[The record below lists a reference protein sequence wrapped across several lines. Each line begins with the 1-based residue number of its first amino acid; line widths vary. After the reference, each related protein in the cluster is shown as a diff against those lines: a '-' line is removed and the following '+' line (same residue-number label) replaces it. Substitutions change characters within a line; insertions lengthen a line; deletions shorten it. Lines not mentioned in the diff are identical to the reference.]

1 MKPDRLLVI
10 DADGLEA
17 WCHEHGRL
25 EACAQFKAGGNE
37 GLAAFR
43 KWLGTQSH
51 RSRFAILVDLA
62 EERCALE
69 HLPRANRADRKAM
82 VLRKMRQHFPGTDF
96 TTSEHQGKHEGNPAL
111 DTFMLCALTR
121 PALFEPW
128 FQALEQAAA
137 VVTRLDT
144 PPRLLAQWLR
154 GSPFAQHTCLLLS
167 LTASG
172 MRQTL
177 FRNGKVSF
185 TRIAPQRAKSLA
197 ECLPFYISEL
207 SQTRAYL
214 ASQRLIADN
223 TELKVLFLSHPDDR
237 PILSRTTGQDRHID
251 IQFID
256 LPAQVHTQQRDAA
269 GPDSDSRPFLL
280 QSLMDRPPR
289 IQYPAAPLKREY
301 TVARL
306 RYGLFRTAGSA
317 AVVMLLA
324 AGAVLLDARGL
335 ALQIQPLEAEQLALQ
350 RQIADITRQRP
361 ALPAPMAVTLDWLDD
376 LEHARNAAIP
386 TGYVLRRI
394 STMLD
399 ATPALHLE
407 RLSWHAAD
415 AALSGRG
422 AGAGGHTSAQTEG
435 IAVEIDARIEPDIT
449 FAGDG
454 PMEQS
459 SRLVHDWQTSFN
471 LEVQAKHLPAFDSA
485 ADEHARSVPGSSRVN
500 LRFILPQAERS
511 EGAQ

>member
-1 MKPDRLLVI
+1 
-10 DADGLEA
+10 
-17 WCHEHGRL
+17 
-25 EACAQFKAGGNE
+25 
-37 GLAAFR
+37 
-43 KWLGTQSH
+43 
-51 RSRFAILVDLA
+51 
-62 EERCALE
+62 
-69 HLPRANRADRKAM
+69 
-82 VLRKMRQHFPGTDF
+82 
-96 TTSEHQGKHEGNPAL
+96 
-111 DTFMLCALTR
+111 
-121 PALFEPW
+121 
-128 FQALEQAAA
+128 
-137 VVTRLDT
+137 
-144 PPRLLAQWLR
+144 
-154 GSPFAQHTCLLLS
+154 
-167 LTASG
+167 
-172 MRQTL
+172 
-177 FRNGKVSF
+177 
-185 TRIAPQRAKSLA
+185 
-197 ECLPFYISEL
+197 
-207 SQTRAYL
+207 
-214 ASQRLIADN
+214 
-223 TELKVLFLSHPDDR
+223 
-237 PILSRTTGQDRHID
+237 
-251 IQFID
+251 
-256 LPAQVHTQQRDAA
+256 
-269 GPDSDSRPFLL
+269 
-280 QSLMDRPPR
+280 
-289 IQYPAAPLKREY
+289 
-301 TVARL
+301 
-306 RYGLFRTAGSA
+306 
-317 AVVMLLA
+317 MLLA

-422 AGAGGHTSAQTEG
+422 AGAGGHTSARTEG
-435 IAVEIDARIEPDIT
+435 IAVEIDARIEPDIA